1 VRGHFTARPSV
12 ATAAPIVCGESV
24 TIGRPIPNVL
34 AIVADQNG
42 EPVPIGVRGELWLG
56 GAGLARGYLR
66 RPELTAECFVHR
78 DGLRMYRT
86 GDTVGAMEREIAA
99 IWRKVLGIEDVGRRI
114 EKGWLH
120 GATMTR
126 DSWHHERPRSA
137 PSPESGPNY
146 SAGSGWASTT
156 TSSNW
161 VEIPCWLPRWCRGS
175 VPLLA
180 SSSPWVRFFATPTVA
195 GLAAALA
202 KALPTDAST
211 TRTIACAPRDRY
223 RARIAADGELVL
235 DQPLRELLQLDD

>member
-126 DSWHHERPRSA
+126 DRWRHGRPRA
-137 PSPESGPNY
+137 I
-146 SAGSGWASTT
+146 AGIWAKLLGRERVGVNDDFFELGGNS
-156 TSSNW
+156 
-161 VEIPCWLPRWCRGS
+161 
-175 VPLLA
+175 LLA
-180 SSSPWVRFFATPTVA
+180 TQVVSRTRSTLGVELSVGAVFRHADRRGARRGTRQD
-195 GLAAALA
+195 AANRRIDHPDHRL
-202 KALPTDAST
+202 
-211 TRTIACAPRDRY
+211 RTA
-223 RARIAADGELVL
+223 
-235 DQPLRELLQLDD
+235 

>member
-126 DSWHHERPRSA
+126 DRWRHGRPRA
-137 PSPESGPNY
+137 I
-146 SAGSGWASTT
+146 AGIWAKLLGRERVGVNDDFFELGGNS
-156 TSSNW
+156 
-161 VEIPCWLPRWCRGS
+161 
-175 VPLLA
+175 LLA
-180 SSSPWVRFFATPTVA
+180 TQVVSRTRSTLGVELSVGAVFRHADRRGARRGTRQ
-195 GLAAALA
+195 GAANRRIDHPDHRLR
-202 KALPTDAST
+202 T
-211 TRTIACAPRDRY
+211 T
-223 RARIAADGELVL
+223 
-235 DQPLRELLQLDD
+235 